1 MLKRYNRLRRGG
13 LLRTGAGHQ
22 GQMGVINPKIAHI
35 DGLVKK
41 RTMLRKK
48 PAGRTP
54 HEDGQHNTQAV
65 GRYIEEVTVA
75 V

>member
-1 MLKRYNRLRRGG
+1 
-13 LLRTGAGHQ
+13 
-22 GQMGVINPKIAHI
+22 
-35 DGLVKK
+35 
-41 RTMLRKK
+41 MLRKK

-54 HEDGQHNTQAV
+54 HKDGQHNTQAV